1 MKIRFNMSER
11 THRIVQL
18 WDVDKDIC
26 FWIDRPSAN
35 ILIKEI
41 YTHKDHVIKKEKIV
55 YIL

>member
-18 WDVDKDIC
+18 WDVDGDKC
-26 FWIDRPSAN
+26 FWIDHNSAN
-35 ILIKEI
+35 ILINDIGKQ
-41 YTHKDHVIKKEKIV
+41 KDHVIKKEKIV